1 MSWSQ
6 AGSPWAREC
15 HRSKAVGSELGSA
28 ERISLTRVQ
37 SNETNKSPADSCLLG
52 DSSSYIRTELWPER
66 FRWIEPHGPTLG
78 TTFSGG
84 PIANRCDGSFGN
96 V

>member
-1 MSWSQ
+1 MKRINLRPIHVYRATPVHNKDRAV
-6 AGSPWAREC
+6 AGE
-15 HRSKAVGSELGSA
+15 
-28 ERISLTRVQ
+28 VQ
-37 SNETNKSPADSCLLG
+37 MD
-52 DSSSYIRTELWPER
+52 
-66 FRWIEPHGPTLG
+66 EPHGPTLG